1 MTSSY
6 SGRLELTWT
15 NKDRTLLA
23 HEDQTYEWVE
33 PADYR
38 VSEVR
43 LLQDV
48 ASVGET
54 APQSN
59 RASDNL
65 LIRGD
70 ALHALNSLSRLPEFA
85 KAYVGKVKLCYI
97 DPPFNTG
104 QAFEHYDDALE
115 HSVWLT
121 MLRDRLVQ
129 IKELLA
135 DDGSV
140 WVHLDDAEV
149 HRCRSVLDEVFG
161 SENFVATVIWKR
173 RNDPRNTA
181 IHVSADHDFILC
193 YAKSDAAKTFNRLAR
208 TDSMDSAYTNPDND
222 LRGPWRRGDL
232 AARNYYSKGLYP
244 VTTPSGRMIDGPPS
258 GSYWRVSLEQ
268 LNRLNA
274 DGRIY
279 WGPNGDSRPY
289 LKRFLTDVTAGRVPS
304 SVWHPEEVGFVR
316 NGKEEVRALVG
327 DVFATPKPERLLQ
340 RIIQMATDPADIVL
354 DCYAGSGTTAAVA
367 HKMGRRWI
375 TSEWSPNTVA
385 TFTMPRLQKVVTNED
400 PGGITS
406 LELPTG
412 DGLPEGVAAGAARDA
427 AKTLDVFAKAGL
439 LDDIEGIDERTR
451 KALIKALR
459 DADKTRKEVLWS
471 GGGGFRVLEV
481 GTSMFA
487 EVDGQIYLADWAV
500 NGALAEAVA
509 AQTGFAYES
518 DGPFSGL
525 KGKSRLTVVDGLVNE
540 GVVRLLLDA
549 LPERQTVS
557 IYGTAIEPEARD
569 VLRNLRRGSTL
580 RKIPSALLSD
590 YRKSSAHVSALTTR
604 LDEVADT
611 PADSSDSTDVKVNA

>member
-161 SENFVATVIWKR
+161 SGA
-173 RNDPRNTA
+173 PGA
-181 IHVSADHDFILC
+181 
-193 YAKSDAAKTFNRLAR
+193 
-208 TDSMDSAYTNPDND
+208 
-222 LRGPWRRGDL
+222 
-232 AARNYYSKGLYP
+232 
-244 VTTPSGRMIDGPPS
+244 
-258 GSYWRVSLEQ
+258 
-268 LNRLNA
+268 
-274 DGRIY
+274 
-279 WGPNGDSRPY
+279 
-289 LKRFLTDVTAGRVPS
+289 
-304 SVWHPEEVGFVR
+304 VR
-316 NGKEEVRALVG
+316 
-327 DVFATPKPERLLQ
+327 
-340 RIIQMATDPADIVL
+340 
-354 DCYAGSGTTAAVA
+354 
-367 HKMGRRWI
+367 GRR
-375 TSEWSPNTVA
+375 P
-385 TFTMPRLQKVVTNED
+385 
-400 PGGITS
+400 
-406 LELPTG
+406 
-412 DGLPEGVAAGAARDA
+412 
-427 AKTLDVFAKAGL
+427 
-439 LDDIEGIDERTR
+439 
-451 KALIKALR
+451 
-459 DADKTRKEVLWS
+459 
-471 GGGGFRVLEV
+471 
-481 GTSMFA
+481 
-487 EVDGQIYLADWAV
+487 VD
-500 NGALAEAVA
+500 
-509 AQTGFAYES
+509 
-518 DGPFSGL
+518 
-525 KGKSRLTVVDGLVNE
+525 R
-540 GVVRLLLDA
+540 
-549 LPERQTVS
+549 
-557 IYGTAIEPEARD
+557 
-569 VLRNLRRGSTL
+569 
-580 RKIPSALLSD
+580 
-590 YRKSSAHVSALTTR
+590 
-604 LDEVADT
+604 
-611 PADSSDSTDVKVNA
+611 